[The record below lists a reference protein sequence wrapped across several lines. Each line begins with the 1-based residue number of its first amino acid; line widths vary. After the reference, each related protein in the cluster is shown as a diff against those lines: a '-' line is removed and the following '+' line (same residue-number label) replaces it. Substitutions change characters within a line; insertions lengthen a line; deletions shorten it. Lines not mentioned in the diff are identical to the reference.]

1 MNIKDNLLFF
11 ISTFPVFIIRSNFK
25 IFEIFIILIFY
36 FIFLFLN
43 FVFLKNLKKKSNFI
57 FKTYL
62 SLVMAY
68 GLDNHLGLFNGLI
81 QPNIKYIFQ
90 FFSIVYIPA
99 LIIFIVLVLVIF
111 LAINKL
117 KNENSI
123 KILLA
128 TSLTLMIFN
137 LFDNTKHHKQINYFE
152 KDISTKIENSTVI
165 LIFDEM
171 SGINSLSGE
180 TYEGNEVTKNFIKLF
195 GKYNFDYYPNISSI
209 SDNTVT
215 SLSSLVNFKFI
226 LNDSGNHDKIVSTS
240 DNYFS
245 EYEIKQN
252 KLFDKYK
259 SVSVTQNMHINF
271 CSNPSVKSCY
281 QYNPY
286 NLDIINAKTDI
297 FSRII
302 SNWNLNGSIFAKFIW
317 RFLKQLDL
325 IVSTLEPEG
334 EKRFINEIM
343 DYNLKKINS
352 KKYDLIFS
360 HLLVPHIPYGFN
372 KDCEYENKISNL
384 NIYLSNKNKINQHNI
399 ERNCV
404 INILDKFLDKIEN
417 IENYK
422 IFIMSDHGSR
432 ISKDKKSSHSTIFA
446 FKNFNSKNSNRLYE
460 KNMHKEFITL
470 INE

>member
-11 ISTFPVFIIRSNFK
+11 VSTFPVFITRSNFK
-25 IFEIFIILIFY
+25 IFEIFIIILFY
-36 FIFLFLN
+36 FILLFLN
-43 FVFLKNLKKKSNFI
+43 FVFLKYLKNKSNFI
-57 FKTYL
+57 FKIYL
-62 SLVMAY
+62 SLIMTY

-81 QPNIKYIFQ
+81 QPNINYFFQ
-90 FFSIVYIPA
+90 FFSVVYIPA

-111 LAINKL
+111 LIINKL
-117 KNENSI
+117 NSENSI

-128 TSLTLMIFN
+128 TTLTLMIFN
-137 LFDNTKHHKQINYFE
+137 LFDNTKHHEQIHYFE
-152 KDISTKIENSTVI
+152 KDISTKFENSTVI

-171 SGINSLSGE
+171 SGMNSLSGE
-180 TYEGNEVTKNFIKLF
+180 SFEGNEVNKNFTKLF
-195 GKYNFDYYPNISSI
+195 GKYNFNYYPNISSI
-209 SDNTVT
+209 SNNTVA

-226 LNDSGNHDKIVSTS
+226 LNDDDNLDKIVSTS

-245 EYEIKQN
+245 EYEIKQS

-259 SVSVTQNMHINF
+259 SISVVQNMHINF
-271 CSNPSVKSCY
+271 CSNPNVKSCY

-297 FSRII
+297 FSKII
-302 SNWNLNGSIFAKFIW
+302 SNWNLSGSIFAKFIW
-317 RFLKQLDL
+317 RFLKQVEL
-325 IVSTLEPEG
+325 IESTLEPEG
-334 EKRFINEIM
+334 EKKFINEIM

-360 HLLVPHIPYGFN
+360 HVLVPHIPYGFD
-372 KDCEYENKISNL
+372 KECEYKTKISNL
-384 NIYLSNKNKINQHNI
+384 NLYLSNKDKIKQHNI

-417 IENYK
+417 IENHK

-432 ISKDKKSSHSTIFA
+432 IVNDKKSSHSTIFA
-446 FKNFNSKNSNRLYE
+446 FKNFHSKTSYRLYE
-460 KNMHKEFITL
+460 KNMHKEFKIL
-470 INE
+470 NNE

>member
-137 LFDNTKHHKQINYFE
+137 LLDNTKHHKQINYFE

-180 TYEGNEVTKNFIKLF
+180 SFEGNEVTKNFIKLF

-209 SDNTVT
+209 SDNTVA

-317 RFLKQLDL
+317 RFLKQVDL

-384 NIYLSNKNKINQHNI
+384 NIYLSTKDKINQHNI

-432 ISKDKKSSHSTIFA
+432 ISKNKKSSHSTIFA
-446 FKNFNSKNSNRLYE
+446 FKNFNSKTSNRLYE

-470 INE
+470 NNE

>member
-226 LNDSGNHDKIVSTS
+226 LNDSGNDDKIVSTS